1 MHHDSNYHGKVQKLP
16 NKEKLPT
23 TLEYYRMNELFVL
36 QCIWNFEILH
46 DWCFF
51 IKKTLNEWNRSV
63 FCVMEISKYQKH
75 NYLKSFSKDKND
87 YLHKLN
93 LL

>member
-1 MHHDSNYHGKVQKLP
+1 
-16 NKEKLPT
+16 
-23 TLEYYRMNELFVL
+23 
-36 QCIWNFEILH
+36 
-46 DWCFF
+46 
-51 IKKTLNEWNRSV
+51 
-63 FCVMEISKYQKH
+63 MEISKYQKH